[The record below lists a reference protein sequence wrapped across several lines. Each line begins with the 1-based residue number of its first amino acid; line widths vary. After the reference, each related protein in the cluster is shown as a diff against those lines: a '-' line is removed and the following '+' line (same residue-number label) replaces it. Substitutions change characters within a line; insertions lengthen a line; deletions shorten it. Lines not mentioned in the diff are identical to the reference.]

1 MHDLI
6 KVSNRDMPSVGLG
19 LWKIKKRQ
27 TSQVVQ
33 QAIKI
38 GYRHLDSAA
47 DYGNEMEVGSGINE
61 SIRKGYCNR
70 EDLWVTSKLWNTYH
84 SKENIQKACERS
96 LMDLGLDYLDLYL
109 IHFPISLRFVSFDYR
124 YPPGWIYGNE
134 VEGDSIMKLDPVPLS
149 ETWMGME
156 RLVEKGLVKSIGV
169 CNYNSALLHD
179 LMSYANIKPEMLQI
193 ESHPY
198 LTQDNL
204 IQLAKDYNIPVTCF
218 SPLGAL
224 SYVSLD
230 MASASESILE
240 KSKIKKI
247 SEDTGKTP
255 AQVVLRWGLER
266 GTAIIPKTVK
276 LDRLKENIAI
286 FDFELTN
293 KQVDII
299 SSLNCNRRFND
310 PGIFCKESFGK
321 FHPIYD

>member
-6 KVSNRDMPSVGLG
+6 KVGSGDMPSIGLG

-47 DYGNEMEVGSGINE
+47 DYGNEMEVGNGINE

-84 SKENIQKACERS
+84 SKEHIQKACERS

-230 MASASESILE
+230 MASASESCTCI
-240 KSKIKKI
+240 
-247 SEDTGKTP
+247 
-255 AQVVLRWGLER
+255 
-266 GTAIIPKTVK
+266 
-276 LDRLKENIAI
+276 
-286 FDFELTN
+286 
-293 KQVDII
+293 
-299 SSLNCNRRFND
+299 
-310 PGIFCKESFGK
+310 
-321 FHPIYD
+321 

>member
-1 MHDLI
+1 MDGH
-6 KVSNRDMPSVGLG
+6 GE
-19 LWKIKKRQ
+19 
-27 TSQVVQ
+27 
-33 QAIKI
+33 I
-38 GYRHLDSAA
+38 GR
-47 DYGNEMEVGSGINE
+47 
-61 SIRKGYCNR
+61 
-70 EDLWVTSKLWNTYH
+70 
-84 SKENIQKACERS
+84 
-96 LMDLGLDYLDLYL
+96 
-109 IHFPISLRFVSFDYR
+109 
-124 YPPGWIYGNE
+124 
-134 VEGDSIMKLDPVPLS
+134 
-149 ETWMGME
+149 
-156 RLVEKGLVKSIGV
+156 KGLVKSIGV

-224 SYVSLD
+224 SYVPID

-240 KSKIKKI
+240 QTKIKKI
-247 SEDTGKTP
+247 SEDIGKTP

-276 LDRLKENIAI
+276 IDRLKENIGI
-286 FDFELTN
+286 FDFELTD

-310 PGIFCKESFGK
+310 PAIFCKESFGK

>member
-1 MHDLI
+1 MHDSI
-6 KVSNRDMPSVGLG
+6 KVGTNDMPSIGLG
-19 LWKIKKRQ
+19 LWKIKKRR

-33 QAIKI
+33 QAIKV

-47 DYGNEMEVGSGINE
+47 DYGNEAEVGNGINE

-70 EDLWVTSKLWNTYH
+70 GDLWVTSKLWNTYH
-84 SKENIQKACERS
+84 SKEYIQKACERS
-96 LMDLGLDYLDLYL
+96 LMDLKLEYLDLYL

-134 VEGDSIMKLDPVPLS
+134 DEGDSMMQLGSVPLS

-156 RLVEKGLVKSIGV
+156 KLVERGLVKSIGV

-179 LMSYANIKPEMLQI
+179 LMSYAKIKPKMLQI

-218 SPLGAL
+218 SPLGSL

-230 MASASESILE
+230 RASANDSVLE
-240 KSKIKKI
+240 QPKIKKI
-247 SEDTGKTP
+247 SEDIGKTP

-276 LDRLKENIAI
+276 PDRLKENIEI
-286 FDFELTN
+286 FDFELTDE
-293 KQVDII
+293 QVELI

-310 PGIFCKESFGK
+310 PAVFCKNSFGK